1 MRAYVQFKLKCA
13 ALVRQLMFLYFPRY
27 YKCDGDV
34 KDDFE
39 LQNFM
44 NEVSADGTGNDG
56 GLGNV
61 RFLSTE
67 SVLIVS

>member
-1 MRAYVQFKLKCA
+1 
-13 ALVRQLMFLYFPRY
+13 MFLYFPRY

-61 RFLSTE
+61 RFLSTD